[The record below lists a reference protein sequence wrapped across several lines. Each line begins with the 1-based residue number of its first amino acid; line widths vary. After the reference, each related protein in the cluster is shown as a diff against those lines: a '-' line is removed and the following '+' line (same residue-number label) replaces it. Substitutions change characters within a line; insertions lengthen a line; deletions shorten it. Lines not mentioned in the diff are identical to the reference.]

1 MAEEGTSWECRP
13 WALSFWI
20 PNRLSPPLLWQDW
33 DTVERREEA
42 PSGDNFTVMIPRK
55 SQEVPRADGA
65 RKAPPL
71 LTQSPVGGGD
81 TAGQKKEGK
90 YLLPGQVGP

>member
-1 MAEEGTSWECRP
+1 
-13 WALSFWI
+13 
-20 PNRLSPPLLWQDW
+20 
-33 DTVERREEA
+33 
-42 PSGDNFTVMIPRK
+42 MIPRK
-55 SQEVPRADGA
+55 SQEVPRADSA

-90 YLLPGQVGP
+90 YLLPGQLGPCDHRCGDVLGTGSQMARFLVT

>member
-1 MAEEGTSWECRP
+1 M
-13 WALSFWI
+13 
-20 PNRLSPPLLWQDW
+20 
-33 DTVERREEA
+33 
-42 PSGDNFTVMIPRK
+42 MIPRK
-55 SQEVPRADGA
+55 SQEVPRPDGA